1 MKQAKMQLWLLV
13 LCMLTAF
20 LSTPVVMTS
29 FANEVKGTPLTI
41 EPPLGLPPV
50 PVPADN
56 PMTVEKVELGKML
69 YFDKRLSEDNTL
81 SCATCHMPEHGY
93 AEPRPVSLGIHEQS
107 GTRNANSV
115 INTAYATSMF
125 WDGREKDLEAQ
136 AAGPVENPIEMGAN
150 MDLVAKEIAE
160 IPEYKKRFHEVFGQ
174 EPSKEN
180 ITKALAA
187 FERTILSGN
196 SAYDQF
202 QSGDKTAMSEEAQ
215 KGMVLFN
222 GRGLCASCHTP
233 PVFSN
238 WGFYNAGVG
247 MDKEEPDLGRMTVT
261 NQPADKGAFR
271 VPSLRDITD
280 TAPYFHDGSVNTLK
294 EAVTFMARGG
304 KDNPNRHP
312 LFRAVEMQNLTDEEI
327 DQLVAFL
334 ESLSGEYPVIE
345 EPDLPLQ

>member
-1 MKQAKMQLWLLV
+1 
-13 LCMLTAF
+13 
-20 LSTPVVMTS
+20 
-29 FANEVKGTPLTI
+29 
-41 EPPLGLPPV
+41 
-50 PVPADN
+50 
-56 PMTVEKVELGKML
+56 
-69 YFDKRLSEDNTL
+69 
-81 SCATCHMPEHGY
+81 
-93 AEPRPVSLGIHEQS
+93 
-107 GTRNANSV
+107 ANSV

-222 GRGLCASCHTP
+222 GRGLCAS
-233 PVFSN
+233 
-238 WGFYNAGVG
+238 
-247 MDKEEPDLGRMTVT
+247 
-261 NQPADKGAFR
+261 
-271 VPSLRDITD
+271 
-280 TAPYFHDGSVNTLK
+280 
-294 EAVTFMARGG
+294 
-304 KDNPNRHP
+304 
-312 LFRAVEMQNLTDEEI
+312 
-327 DQLVAFL
+327 
-334 ESLSGEYPVIE
+334 
-345 EPDLPLQ
+345 